1 MLRRNIIASIAAILL
16 LFASAYADLNETIYI
31 EIVGQGK
38 FEVIYHRALTN
49 QTGAALGGIIGM
61 SIQSGIEADRDAS
74 KRKELEPL
82 IQKDTWKIRFLDTLN
97 NKLES
102 NGHTAV
108 WVEDD
113 SNIGDGIV
121 LRIYPDVYGFK
132 MVDTSTRKVSA
143 FIDFKAAFSN
153 GNNKN
158 QELEGKEAYYLT
170 HRNQY
175 QYDDLLKED
184 SPVNSDLQAVLEKA
198 AKRLANKI
206 IYSAKE

>member
-102 NGHTAV
+102 TGTGPESSVYWSAAAVVETAGNELTAV
-108 WVEDD
+108 TV
-113 SNIGDGIV
+113 IV
-121 LRIYPDVYGFK
+121 REPAPTPGAAPTPSPSSTVNDTVRVASLGARLVLVYVTLR
-132 MVDTSTRKVSA
+132 R
-143 FIDFKAAFSN
+143 AA
-153 GNNKN
+153 
-158 QELEGKEAYYLT
+158 
-170 HRNQY
+170 
-175 QYDDLLKED
+175 
-184 SPVNSDLQAVLEKA
+184 
-198 AKRLANKI
+198 
-206 IYSAKE
+206 

>member
-49 QTGAALGGIIGM
+49 QTGAALGGISGR
-61 SIQSGIEADRDAS
+61 SIQSGIEADRDA
-74 KRKELEPL
+74 RTRTELEPL

-97 NKLES
+97 NNLES